1 MTMRHNRPISWAM
14 GLALLSG
21 LAAYPLAT
29 RTAKAEEHEHN
40 PRIHRALDALREA
53 RRELDEAPHDF
64 RGHKKEAMDSIDR
77 AIEHLD
83 RIKDW

>member
-1 MTMRHNRPISWAM
+1 MKVRNSRPISWAL

-21 LAAYPLAT
+21 LAIYPLAS
-29 RTAKAEEHEHN
+29 RSASAGEHEHN
-40 PRIHRALDALREA
+40 PRIHHALEALREA
-53 RRELDEAPHDF
+53 RHELDEAPHDF
-64 RGHKKEAMDSIDR
+64 RGHKHEAMEAIDR

>member
-1 MTMRHNRPISWAM
+1 MKVRNNRWIAWAF

-21 LAAYPLAT
+21 SVYPLAT
-29 RTAKAEEHEHN
+29 RSARAEEHEHN
-40 PRIHRALDALREA
+40 PRIHHALEALRDA
-53 RRELDEAPHDF
+53 RHELNEAPHDF
-64 RGHKKEAMDSIDR
+64 HGHKQEALDAIDR

>member
-1 MTMRHNRPISWAM
+1 MSMRNSRRISWAL
-14 GLALLSG
+14 GLALMSG
-21 LAAYPLAT
+21 LAVYPLAT
-29 RTAKAEEHEHN
+29 RTARAEEHEHN

-53 RRELDEAPHDF
+53 RQELHDAPHDF
-64 RGHKKEAMDSIDR
+64 RGHKQEALDSIDR

>member
-1 MTMRHNRPISWAM
+1 MSLQRNRRISWAL

-21 LAAYPLAT
+21 LAVYPLAT
-29 RTAKAEEHEHN
+29 RTARADEHEHN
-40 PRIHRALDALREA
+40 PRIHRALDALRDA
-53 RRELDEAPHDF
+53 RDELREAPHDF
-64 RGHKKEAMDSIDR
+64 HGHKQEALDSIDR